1 MSAYEKWVEDVTRL
15 YNKFWD
21 IAHLLNDEGTQQLKA
36 FRTLAHM
43 AEWCD
48 TAGEL
53 LDWILSEDELDQ
65 EDKKAL
71 SNGRGSAAIKA
82 LMLIAK
88 EEKEEKHDEI

>member
-1 MSAYEKWVEDVTRL
+1 MNEYEKWVEDVTNL

-36 FRTLAHM
+36 FRTLAQM
-43 AEWCD
+43 AEWCN

-53 LDWILSEDELDQ
+53 LDWILTEDELDQ
-65 EDKKAL
+65 EDKDAL

-82 LMLIAK
+82 LMLIAA
-88 EEKEEKHDEI
+88 EEKKETEK